1 MRFFDGVLMGM
12 TMTATHKYFRMLML
26 LAAIGSFATII
37 SSAGSSLT
45 SNVIAPICSI
55 YGAVHTAIFI
65 LGLTLMILG
74 GALYA
79 GSHMM
84 PGSSKGSI
92 QGYGMG
98 MILGGVIGVIIAIA
112 APYILGLLTGN
123 TNIASTCS

>member
-1 MRFFDGVLMGM
+1 MKFFDGVLMGM
-12 TMTATHKYFRMLML
+12 AMTATHKYFRMLML

-37 SSAGSSLT
+37 SSASLT
-45 SNVIAPICSI
+45 SNVIAPICTV
-55 YGAVHTAIFI
+55 YNAVHTAIFI

-84 PGSSKGSI
+84 PGSSKGTV

-112 APYILGLLTGN
+112 SPYILGLLTSN
-123 TNIASTCS
+123 NNITAVCP